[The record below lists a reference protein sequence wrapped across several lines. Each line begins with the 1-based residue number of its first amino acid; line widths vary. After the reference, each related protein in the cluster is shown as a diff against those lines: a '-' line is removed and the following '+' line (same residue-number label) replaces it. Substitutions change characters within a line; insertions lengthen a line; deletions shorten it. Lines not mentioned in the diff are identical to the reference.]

1 MESLTSGVQTILG
14 DPKRAVL
21 RLLLPIMAAMFVQSL
36 DFIFEGWSERCGAFS
51 KSLRKARP
59 GKISA

>member
-1 MESLTSGVQTILG
+1 MESLTSGVQTLLG
-14 DPKRAVL
+14 DPKMAVH
-21 RLLLPIMAAMFVQSL
+21 RLSLPMIAAMFVQSL
-36 DFIFEGWSERCGAFS
+36 DFISEGWSERCAAFS